1 MERTLEHELIVK
13 EGDNLLTPLGMT
25 SAESYRAVKA
35 GQSALRRYEGL
46 WGVPEPF
53 VASLL
58 DRKAIDQALDAHY
71 SIRALE
77 TYSFFEKMA
86 ILSISRALE
95 QSSVDPASDRVRFFL
110 STTKGNVARLETE
123 NRYRPDVLPGY
134 SAQRIC
140 DFFHNPNPPI
150 VISNAC
156 TSGLCAQIAAMRAL
170 QQGRCDHAI
179 VVGADQQ
186 SKFIVSGF
194 QSFKALSPLPCQP
207 FDRDRQGLNLGEA
220 AATLLYTRRP
230 VDEIGPTDWI
240 ACRGAIRND
249 ANHISGPSRTGE
261 GCYRTLR
268 AVLQDTPPEK
278 LAFLNAHGTAT
289 PYNDEMEA
297 IAIDRAGLSDVP
309 VNGLKGYFG
318 HTMGAAGLLET
329 VLSMYA
335 LDDQTIL
342 GTRGYVH
349 CGVSHPLRLSATHAT
364 TQRKSFIKLLS
375 GFGGCNAALLF
386 RQGGDLC

>member
-13 EGDNLLTPLGMT
+13 EGDNLLTPLGLT
-25 SAESYRAVKA
+25 TAETYHAVKA
-35 GQSALRRYEGL
+35 GQSALRLYEGV
-46 WGVPEPF
+46 WGLPEPF

-58 DRKAIDQALDAHY
+58 DRETIGQALLEHY
-71 SIRALE
+71 AADEVETFTFFEKIAILSVSRALE
-77 TYSFFEKMA
+77 TTA
-86 ILSISRALE
+86 
-95 QSSVDPASDRVRFFL
+95 VDPGSDRVQFFL
-110 STTKGNVARLETE
+110 STTKGNVALLEQE
-123 NRYRPDVLPGY
+123 NRYRTDVLPDY

-150 VISNAC
+150 VVSNAC

-170 QQGRCDHAI
+170 QSGRCDHAI
-179 VVGADQQ
+179 VIGADQQ

-207 FDRDRQGLNLGEA
+207 FDRDRTGLNLGEA
-220 AATLLYTRRP
+220 AATVIYTRRP
-230 VDEIGPTDWI
+230 IDEIGPHTWI
-240 ACRGAIRND
+240 AYRGAIRND

-261 GCYRTLR
+261 GCYRALR
-268 AVLQDTPPEK
+268 TVMQDISSDE
-278 LAFLNAHGTAT
+278 LAFLNVHGTAT

-297 IAIDRAGLSDVP
+297 IAIDRAGLADIP

-329 VLSMYA
+329 LLSMQA
-335 LDDQTIL
+335 IEDHTIL
-342 GTRGYVH
+342 GTRGYAH
-349 CGVSHPLRLSATHAT
+349 CGVSRPLHLSATHAT
-364 TQRKSFIKLLS
+364 THRKSFIKLLS

-386 RQGGDLC
+386 RQGGGLC

>member
-1 MERTLEHELIVK
+1 
-13 EGDNLLTPLGMT
+13 
-25 SAESYRAVKA
+25 
-35 GQSALRRYEGL
+35 
-46 WGVPEPF
+46 
-53 VASLL
+53 
-58 DRKAIDQALDAHY
+58 
-71 SIRALE
+71 
-77 TYSFFEKMA
+77 MA

-207 FDRDRQGLNLGEA
+207 FDRDRQGTESGRGPPLRCSIPDARSTKSDPQIGSPAEELSVTMPTISPA
-220 AATLLYTRRP
+220 PP
-230 VDEIGPTDWI
+230 VPEK
-240 ACRGAIRND
+240 
-249 ANHISGPSRTGE
+249 

-268 AVLQDTPPEK
+268 AVLQDTPPGK
-278 LAFLNAHGTAT
+278 V
-289 PYNDEMEA
+289 
-297 IAIDRAGLSDVP
+297 GLSQCP
-309 VNGLKGYFG
+309 RNR
-318 HTMGAAGLLET
+318 H
-329 VLSMYA
+329 A
-335 LDDQTIL
+335 L
-342 GTRGYVH
+342 
-349 CGVSHPLRLSATHAT
+349 
-364 TQRKSFIKLLS
+364 QR
-375 GFGGCNAALLF
+375 
-386 RQGGDLC
+386 